1 MPYTKTALNKF
12 LKAQVVG
19 LYIEDQQK
27 WIEESKKHDET
38 VKELMI
44 QKAQA
49 ENSYKLLSD
58 TYQVDL
64 RESCNKYRVKIS
76 QLEKENEELKS
87 QINSNSPNNLTLI
100 KNLKNANTKL
110 KEEIKINNNNFKN
123 IISGYE
129 ELIKKLDKEFP
140 ELLIYCGGREWE
152 LREDLVKQYQTSKEE
167 IEKAKE
173 EHIHFNSIWKTE
185 GITEQD
191 IIDMKR
197 QISDQCDIIK
207 TLKQE
212 HKELTQKQ
220 EYYYKLINQIKP
232 LTDKMFDSL

>member
-1 MPYTKTALNKF
+1 MPYSKYALRKF
-12 LKAQVVG
+12 KREQIID
-19 LYIEDQQK
+19 LYIVDQQK
-27 WIEESKKHDET
+27 WIEESKQHDET

-49 ENSYKLLSD
+49 ENSYNLLSD
-58 TYQVDL
+58 TYQVKL

-110 KEEIKINNNNFKN
+110 KEEI
-123 IISGYE
+123 
-129 ELIKKLDKEFP
+129 
-140 ELLIYCGGREWE
+140 
-152 LREDLVKQYQTSKEE
+152 
-167 IEKAKE
+167 EKAKE
-173 EHIHFNSIWKTE
+173 EHIHFNTIWKTE

-212 HKELTQKQ
+212 HKELTKKQ
-220 EYYYKLINQIKP
+220 EYYYKLINKIKP
-232 LTDKMFDSL
+232 LMDEMFDSL